1 MKSMVIVIAVLAASQ
16 AAPQGHGGI
25 RFTQKEYN
33 GLQQAL
39 GYRVPVGIYSANQVF
54 SMVEEYPTDYIV
66 LNLPGLSAGG
76 GSGYA
81 SRSGIAQ
88 ARTGALPADD
98 EVADT
103 FSEVAEEAVEAV
115 EEAAEAAE
123 VSINR
128 NLLVQE
134 AVLAMQEQQSAAS
147 GGDVVEGRSSSLPA
161 TDALNEMEIPSVPA
175 DVTGS
180 SPVETAVR
188 STGLEATTATET
200 ETATETMATS
210 AATVTEAATETEA
223 TTMMT
228 DTSAQPAAAGL
239 AVDAEEAAAAVQE
252 VAAIADSVRTKRQE
266 TELTA
271 VDDLSFALAGLGSLI
286 GSNVGRYLDATF
298 SANVDL
304 IQGFENTGLLVLDQV
319 EDRLRKRQERLNKLR
334 AASSS
339 SSSSNS

>member
-1 MKSMVIVIAVLAASQ
+1 MKSLVILIAVLAASE

-81 SRSGIAQ
+81 SRSGVAQ

-98 EVADT
+98 EVAET

-115 EEAAEAAE
+115 EEAAEEAAE

-147 GGDVVEGRSSSLPA
+147 AGDLVESRSSSGLA
-161 TDALNEMEIPSVPA
+161 A
-175 DVTGS
+175 DVD
-180 SPVETAVR
+180 EAV
-188 STGLEATTATET
+188 
-200 ETATETMATS
+200 
-210 AATVTEAATETEA
+210 
-223 TTMMT
+223 
-228 DTSAQPAAAGL
+228 
-239 AVDAEEAAAAVQE
+239 AAVQD
-252 VAAIADSVRTKRQE
+252 VAAVADSVRTKRQE

-271 VDDLSFALAGLGSLI
+271 ADELSFALAGLGSLI

-319 EDRLRKRQERLNKLR
+319 DERLQRRQERLNKLR

>member
-1 MKSMVIVIAVLAASQ
+1 MKSLVILIAVLAASE

-81 SRSGIAQ
+81 SRSGVAQ

-98 EVADT
+98 EVAET

-115 EEAAEAAE
+115 EEAAEEAAE

-128 NLLVQE
+128 TGLAADVDE
-134 AVLAMQEQQSAAS
+134 AV
-147 GGDVVEGRSSSLPA
+147 
-161 TDALNEMEIPSVPA
+161 
-175 DVTGS
+175 
-180 SPVETAVR
+180 
-188 STGLEATTATET
+188 
-200 ETATETMATS
+200 
-210 AATVTEAATETEA
+210 
-223 TTMMT
+223 
-228 DTSAQPAAAGL
+228 
-239 AVDAEEAAAAVQE
+239 AAVQD
-252 VAAIADSVRTKRQE
+252 VAAVADSVRTKRQE

-271 VDDLSFALAGLGSLI
+271 ADELSFALAGLGSLI
-286 GSNVGRYLDATF
+286 A
-298 SANVDL
+298 
-304 IQGFENTGLLVLDQV
+304 
-319 EDRLRKRQERLNKLR
+319 RQH
-334 AASSS
+334 
-339 SSSSNS
+339 

>member
-1 MKSMVIVIAVLAASQ
+1 MKSLVILIAVLAASE

-81 SRSGIAQ
+81 SRSGVAQ

-98 EVADT
+98 EVAET

-115 EEAAEAAE
+115 EEAAEEAAE

-147 GGDVVEGRSSSLPA
+147 AGDLVESRSSSLPA
-161 TDALNEMEIPSVPA
+161 ADALNSETEIPSVA
-175 DVTGS
+175 AVDTAS
-180 SPVETAVR
+180 APVETAVR
-188 STGLEATTATET
+188 STGVEAPAAPSTATET
-200 ETATETMATS
+200 ETAPETMATS
-210 AATVTEAATETEA
+210 AATVTEAATESEA
-223 TTMMT
+223 TAT
-228 DTSAQPAAAGL
+228 DTAVQPAAAGL
-239 AVDAEEAAAAVQE
+239 AADVDEAVAAVQD
-252 VAAIADSVRTKRQE
+252 VAAVADSVRTKRQE

-271 VDDLSFALAGLGSLI
+271 ADELSFALAGLGSLI
-286 GSNVGRYLDATF
+286 A
-298 SANVDL
+298 
-304 IQGFENTGLLVLDQV
+304 
-319 EDRLRKRQERLNKLR
+319 RQH
-334 AASSS
+334 
-339 SSSSNS
+339 